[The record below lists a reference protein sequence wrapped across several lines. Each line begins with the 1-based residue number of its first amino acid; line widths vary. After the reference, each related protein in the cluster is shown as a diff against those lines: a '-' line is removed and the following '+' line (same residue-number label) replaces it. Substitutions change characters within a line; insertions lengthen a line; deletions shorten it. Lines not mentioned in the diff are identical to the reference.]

1 MMATSWKPTLGWL
14 QSAAAGALLAL
25 LAACGG
31 GGGGGGSSTT
41 ITPPAD
47 TTPPTVVITDD
58 VTAATATGPVTLRFG
73 FSEDVGTSFDSGD
86 VFVTS
91 GTAGAFTR
99 IDGTAATLVVTPA
112 ANTQGAL
119 GASIAAGAFRDL
131 AGNANAV
138 PASYARAFDTTLAN
152 PGNGWILDWADEFDG
167 NALDASVWNFDLG
180 AGGWGNNELESYQ
193 AANATVA
200 GGVLTITAR
209 RESVGGASYT
219 SARLQTSRKKTFTYG
234 RLEMRAKLPATQGMW
249 PAFWLLGAS
258 CDSFGLYGGT
268 IPWPKCGEI
277 DIMEMIGGL
286 ADGSGDYTTHGTIHY
301 LNAAGVNPMPSFAY
315 RSPTRL
321 ADGFHVY
328 AVDWTSQSFT
338 WSIDGIVYGTKPVD
352 ADMTAFQQPFFL
364 LLNLAV
370 GGNWGG
376 YPDATTVLPQTY
388 VIDYVRH
395 YHKAP

>member
-86 VFVTS
+86 VVVTS

-138 PASYARAFDTTLAN
+138 PALYARAFDTTLPTRAT
-152 PGNGWILDWADEFDG
+152 
-167 NALDASVWNFDLG
+167 
-180 AGGWGNNELESYQ
+180 GGSWTGPTSS
-193 AANATVA
+193 
-200 GGVLTITAR
+200 TAMHSMPR
-209 RESVGGASYT
+209 SGISI
-219 SARLQTSRKKTFTYG
+219 SA
-234 RLEMRAKLPATQGMW
+234 P
-249 PAFWLLGAS
+249 
-258 CDSFGLYGGT
+258 
-268 IPWPKCGEI
+268 
-277 DIMEMIGGL
+277 
-286 ADGSGDYTTHGTIHY
+286 
-301 LNAAGVNPMPSFAY
+301 AAGATTSS
-315 RSPTRL
+315 SPTRRPTQPSP
-321 ADGFHVY
+321 A
-328 AVDWTSQSFT
+328 
-338 WSIDGIVYGTKPVD
+338 
-352 ADMTAFQQPFFL
+352 AF
-364 LLNLAV
+364 
-370 GGNWGG
+370 
-376 YPDATTVLPQTY
+376 
-388 VIDYVRH
+388 
-395 YHKAP
+395 